1 MQIFRTIY
9 TLTLLA
15 FFVPA
20 ISFPGFWIAGLWG
33 RWIMLAIAVVGV
45 ALIQAPSVHLPQ
57 MATAGLGVFL
67 FYSLC
72 TVFWSEN
79 GYLSLAKW
87 VAYCLVVIAFFVG
100 GFMLGGGKTRN
111 PFSCF
116 APIAYLTLVSSVLA
130 LVYLRGRAFTENSL
144 FVGYSYNPN
153 MLGSMVACCTPW
165 LLTEVYV
172 TRADPKRRIWAVGIA
187 VALFAILLATRS
199 RAALLMASSM
209 VLTVM
214 VAVKPQGKLRAV
226 IVVPFLVIFSYIA
239 VPGLYSFINENIIL
253 KNSGRLLETRELVWD
268 VSREKV
274 RQAGP
279 LGVGFGISVGRS
291 SEWAGEVTSVGFS
304 REKGSSVLAIWEE
317 MGIGGLIVTA
327 FLIVMLVLELLQAAR
342 AGASVAGKFYGFLTL
357 GALLGGLGAAGFE
370 AWFTAP
376 GSPEIA
382 AFWAMLGLGFGTL
395 RRLSVAPEF
404 VYEPA

>member
-9 TLTLLA
+9 TLALLA
-15 FFVPA
+15 FFLPA

-45 ALIQAPSVHLPQ
+45 ALIQTPSVHLPQ

-130 LVYLRGRAFTENSL
+130 LVLRGGGFTPESL

-165 LLTEVYV
+165 LLTEVYL
-172 TRADPKRRIWAVGIA
+172 TRADPKRRIWAVGMA
-187 VALFAILLATRS
+187 MALFTILLLTRS
-199 RAALLMASSM
+199 RAALLMASSIVLAVMM
-209 VLTVM
+209 V
-214 VAVKPQGKLRAV
+214 VKPQGKLRAA
-226 IVVPFLVIFSYIA
+226 IAVPLLVIFSYIFM
-239 VPGLYSFINENIIL
+239 PGIYSFINQNVIL
-253 KNSGRLLETRELVWD
+253 KNSGRLLESREVVWD
-268 VSREKV
+268 VSREKI

-279 LGVGFGISVGRS
+279 LGVGFGISAGQS
-291 SEWAGEVTSVGFS
+291 SEWTGEVTSVGFS

-327 FLIVMLVLELLQAAR
+327 FLIMMLVLELLQAAR
-342 AGASVAGKFYGFLTL
+342 PGASAAVKFYGFLTL
-357 GALLGGLGAAGFE
+357 GALLGGLGSAAFE

-376 GSPEIA
+376 GAPEIA
-382 AFWAMLGLGFGTL
+382 AFWALLGLGFGTL
-395 RRLSVAPEF
+395 RRLSVAPDF